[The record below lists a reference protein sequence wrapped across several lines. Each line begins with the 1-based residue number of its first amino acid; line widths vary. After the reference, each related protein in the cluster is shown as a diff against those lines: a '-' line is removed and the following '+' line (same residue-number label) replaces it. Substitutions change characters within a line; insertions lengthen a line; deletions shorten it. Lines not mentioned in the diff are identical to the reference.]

1 MPKRLDPQQQ
11 KRTSLA
17 RAVKKFMREAPT
29 VFEHS
34 EEPLYTLEQQGL
46 GFWIGVKSLRHN
58 ELFGRLAKNYFKGF
72 EKHTHSADGRAWVRF
87 GYDYNGQVPQEVTRT
102 VVRFKKVSA

>member
-29 VFEHS
+29 ILEHS
-34 EEPLYTLEQQGL
+34 EEPLYSLEQPGL
-46 GFWIGVKSLRHN
+46 GFWIGVKSLRQN
-58 ELFGRLAKNYFKGF
+58 QLFERFAKDHFKGF
-72 EKHTHSADGRAWVRF
+72 EKHTHSADNRAWVRF
-87 GYDYNGQVPQEVTRT
+87 GYDYNGQVPEEVTPA
-102 VVRFKKVSA
+102 VVRFKKATA